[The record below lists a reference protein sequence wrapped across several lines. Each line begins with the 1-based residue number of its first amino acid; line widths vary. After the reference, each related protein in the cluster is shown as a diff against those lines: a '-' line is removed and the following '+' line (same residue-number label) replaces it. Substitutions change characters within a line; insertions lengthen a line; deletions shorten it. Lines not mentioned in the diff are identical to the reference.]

1 MVQLNT
7 HFKKLKREYVFPII
21 EKKLAEAREKH
32 PHLSVV
38 NLGIGD
44 IALPLVP
51 SVAKAICDATQEM
64 TTQSGMRGYG
74 PSEGYSFLKEAICQ
88 KSYAGCNISPD
99 EIFISEGTN
108 GDSTNI
114 QELFSSKCKIGIP
127 DPTYPAYLDSAI
139 IGGRLSKIVLLP
151 CLEENG
157 FCPLPPQ
164 EHLDVIYLCSP
175 NNPTGVAMTRV
186 QLKAWVDYAKRENA
200 IILLDNAYEAFVT
213 SVDVP
218 RSIYEIEGAKEVAI
232 EFRSFSKSSGF
243 TGLRCAYTVVPKAI
257 AKGKMNTLWLKR
269 QSIKYNGVSY
279 PIQRAAEASLSPQ
292 GLKETKLQ
300 VEQYL
305 QQGKILST
313 GLTKLGFSC
322 VGGHD
327 APYIW
332 WKVPSGKTSWEFFD
346 EILEKCH
353 LISIPGRG
361 FGHHGEGYIRLSTFT
376 TNDQAQLA
384 LDRLDLLR
392 N

>member
-21 EKKLAEAREKH
+21 ERKLAEAREKH

-38 NLGIGD
+38 NLGVGD

-64 TTQSGMRGYG
+64 TTKTGMRGYG
-74 PSEGYSFLKEAICQ
+74 PSEGYSFLKTAICQ
-88 KSYAGCNISPD
+88 TSYAGCSINAD

-114 QELFSSKCKIGIP
+114 QELFHSKCKIGIP

-139 IGGRLSKIVLLP
+139 IGGRLSKITLLP
-151 CLEENG
+151 CLEEND
-157 FCPLPPQ
+157 FCPVPPK

-186 QLKAWVDYAKRENA
+186 QLRAWVDYAKRENA
-200 IILLDNAYEAFVT
+200 VILLDNAYEAFVT
-213 SVDVP
+213 SPEVP

-257 AKGKMNTLWLKR
+257 AGGKMNTMWLKR

-279 PIQRAAEASLSPQ
+279 PIQRAALASLSRE
-292 GLKETKLQ
+292 GLKETKAQ
-300 VEQYL
+300 VQEYL

-313 GLTKLGFSC
+313 GLSKLGFSS
-322 VGGHD
+322 VGGQD

-376 TNDQAQLA
+376 TADQAQLA
-384 LDRLDLLR
+384 LERLCALK
-392 N
+392 

>member
-21 EKKLAEAREKH
+21 ERKLAEAREKH
-32 PHLSVV
+32 PHLLVV
-38 NLGIGD
+38 NLGVGD

-51 SVAKAICDATQEM
+51 SVAQAICNATQEM
-64 TTQSGMRGYG
+64 TTKSGMRGYG
-74 PSEGYSFLKEAICQ
+74 PSEGYSFLKEAIS
-88 KSYAGCNISPD
+88 KVSYAGCNISPD
-99 EIFISEGTN
+99 EIFVSEGTN

-114 QELFSSKCKIGIP
+114 QELFSSRCKIGIP

-139 IGGRLSKIVLLP
+139 IGGRLSKVVLLP
-151 CLEENG
+151 CTEENG
-157 FCPLPPQ
+157 FCPVPPQ

-186 QLKAWVDYAKRENA
+186 QLKAWVDYARRENA

-213 SVDVP
+213 SAEVP

-257 AKGKMNTLWLKR
+257 ENGLMNKLWLKR

-279 PIQRAAEASLSPQ
+279 PIQRAAEASLSSQ
-292 GLKETKLQ
+292 GLKETRAQ
-300 VEQYL
+300 VAQYL

-313 GLTKLGFSC
+313 GLNKLGFSC
-322 VGGHD
+322 VGGQD

-332 WKVPSGKTSWEFFD
+332 WKVPSGKSSWEFFD

-361 FGHHGEGYIRLSTFT
+361 FGQHGEGYIRLSTFT
-376 TNDQAQLA
+376 TADQAQLA

>member
-51 SVAKAICDATQEM
+51 SVAQAIFDATQEM
-64 TTQSGMRGYG
+64 TTKPGMRGYG

-88 KSYAGCNISPD
+88 VSYAGLSISPD

-139 IGGRLSKIVLLP
+139 IGGRLSKVVLLP
-151 CLEENG
+151 CLEKNG
-157 FCPLPPQ
+157 FCPIPPE

-186 QLKAWVDYAKRENA
+186 QLKAWIDYARKENA

-213 SVDVP
+213 SADVP

-257 AKGKMNTLWLKR
+257 ENGQMNKLWLKR

-292 GLKETKLQ
+292 GLKETKIQ

-313 GLTKLGFSC
+313 GLNKLGFSC
-322 VGGHD
+322 VGGSD

-376 TNDQAQLA
+376 TQAELA
-384 LDRLDLLR
+384 LERLCALK
-392 N
+392 

>member
-1 MVQLNT
+1 MVQLNS

-21 EKKLAEAREKH
+21 ERKLAEAREKH

-38 NLGIGD
+38 NLGVGD

-64 TTQSGMRGYG
+64 TTRSGMRGYG
-74 PSEGYSFLKEAICQ
+74 PSEGYSFLKEAISQ
-88 KSYAGCNISPD
+88 KCYAGCDISPD

-108 GDSTNI
+108 GDATNI
-114 QELFSSKCKIGIP
+114 QELFSTKCKIGIP

-139 IGGRLSKIVLLP
+139 IGGRLSKVTLLP
-151 CLEENG
+151 CSEENG
-157 FCPLPPQ
+157 FCPAPPK
-164 EHLDVIYLCSP
+164 EHLDIVYLCSP

-186 QLKAWVDYAKRENA
+186 QLKAWIDYAKRENA
-200 IILLDNAYEAFVT
+200 LLLLDNAYEAFVT
-213 SVDVP
+213 SPEVP

-257 AKGKMNTLWLKR
+257 IQGKMNTMWLKR
-269 QSIKYNGVSY
+269 QSIKFNGVSY
-279 PIQRAAEASLSPQ
+279 PIQRGAEASLSPE
-292 GLKETKLQ
+292 GVKETRRQ
-300 VEQYL
+300 VQQYL
-305 QQGKILST
+305 QQGKILNN
-313 GLTKLGFSC
+313 GLIKLGFSC
-322 VGGHD
+322 VGGLD

-332 WKVPSGKTSWEFFD
+332 WKVPKGKTSWEFFD

-361 FGHHGEGYIRLSTFT
+361 FGRHGEGYIRLSTFT
-376 TNDQAQLA
+376 TTDQAQLA
-384 LDRLDLLR
+384 LDRLCALK
-392 N
+392 

>member
-1 MVQLNT
+1 MVYLNT

-21 EKKLAEAREKH
+21 ERKLAEAREKH
-32 PHLSVV
+32 PRLSVV
-38 NLGIGD
+38 NLGVGD

-51 SVAKAICDATQEM
+51 AVAKALCDATQEM
-64 TTQSGMRGYG
+64 TTKSGMRGYG
-74 PSEGYSFLKEAICQ
+74 PSEGYSFLKEAIS
-88 KSYAGCNISPD
+88 KTGYAGCNIHPD

-114 QELFSSKCKIGIP
+114 QELFGSKCKIGIP

-139 IGGRLSKIVLLP
+139 IGGRLSKVTLLP
-151 CLEENG
+151 CTEENG
-157 FCPLPPQ
+157 FCPVPPQ
-164 EHLDVIYLCSP
+164 EHLDVVYLCSP

-186 QLKAWVDYAKRENA
+186 ELKAWIDYAKRENA
-200 IILLDNAYEAFVT
+200 ILLLDNAYEAFVT
-213 SVDVP
+213 SPDVP
-218 RSIYEIEGAKEVAI
+218 RSIYEMEGAKEVAI
-232 EFRSFSKSSGF
+232 EFRSFSKSAGF

-257 AKGKMNTLWLKR
+257 ENGQMNKLWLKR

-279 PIQRAAEASLSPQ
+279 PIQRAAEASLSPL
-292 GLKETKLQ
+292 GLKETRAQ
-300 VEQYL
+300 VEHYL
-305 QQGKILST
+305 EQAQLLST

-322 VGGHD
+322 VGGQD

-361 FGHHGEGYIRLSTFT
+361 FGRHGEGYIRLSTFT
-376 TNDQAQLA
+376 TADQAQLA
-384 LDRLDLLR
+384 LERLCALK
-392 N
+392 

>member
-51 SVAKAICDATQEM
+51 SVAQAICDATQEM
-64 TTQSGMRGYG
+64 TTKSGMRGYG
-74 PSEGYSFLKEAICQ
+74 PSEGYSFLKEAIC
-88 KSYAGCNISPD
+88 KVSYAGLNISPD

-114 QELFSSKCKIGIP
+114 QELFNSKCKIGIP

-139 IGGRLSKIVLLP
+139 IGGRLSKVVLLP

-157 FCPLPPQ
+157 FCPIPPE

-175 NNPTGVAMTRV
+175 NNPTGVAMTKV
-186 QLKAWVDYAKRENA
+186 QLKAWIDYARKENA

-213 SVDVP
+213 SADVP

-257 AKGKMNTLWLKR
+257 ENGQMNKLWLKR

-292 GLKETKLQ
+292 GLKETKTQ

-313 GLTKLGFSC
+313 GLNKLGFSC
-322 VGGHD
+322 VGGSD

-376 TNDQAQLA
+376 TQDQAELA
-384 LDRLDLLR
+384 LDRLCALK
-392 N
+392 

>member
-21 EKKLAEAREKH
+21 ERKLAEAREKH

-38 NLGIGD
+38 NLGVGD

-64 TTQSGMRGYG
+64 TTPSGMRGYG
-74 PSEGYSFLKEAICQ
+74 PSEGYSFLKVAIC
-88 KSYAGCNISPD
+88 KTSYAGCSISPD

-114 QELFSSKCKIGIP
+114 QELFSTKCKIGIP

-139 IGGRLSKIVLLP
+139 IGGRLSKVVLLP
-151 CLEENG
+151 CTEENG
-157 FCPLPPQ
+157 FCPVPPQ

-186 QLKAWVDYAKRENA
+186 QLKAWIDYARRENA

-213 SVDVP
+213 SSEVP

-257 AKGKMNTLWLKR
+257 AGGKMNTMWLKR

-279 PIQRAAEASLSPQ
+279 PIQRAAEASLSPE
-292 GLKETKLQ
+292 GLKETKTQ
-300 VEQYL
+300 VAQYL
-305 QQGKILST
+305 EQGKILST
-313 GLTKLGFSC
+313 GLSKLGFSC

-376 TNDQAQLA
+376 TKDQAQLA
-384 LDRLDLLR
+384 LDRLCALK
-392 N
+392 

>member
-1 MVQLNT
+1 MVQLNS

-21 EKKLAEAREKH
+21 ERKLAEAREKH

-38 NLGIGD
+38 NLGVGD

-51 SVAKAICDATQEM
+51 TVAKAICEATQEM
-64 TTQSGMRGYG
+64 TTLSGMRGYG
-74 PSEGYSFLKEAICQ
+74 PSEGYSFLKEAISQ
-88 KSYAGCNISPD
+88 TSYAHCNISPE

-108 GDSTNI
+108 GDATNI
-114 QELFSSKCKIGIP
+114 QELLSSKCKIGIP

-139 IGGRLSKIVLLP
+139 IGGRLSKVTLLP
-151 CLEENG
+151 CTQKNG
-157 FCPLPPQ
+157 FCPVPPS

-175 NNPTGVAMTRV
+175 NNPTGVAMTRA
-186 QLKAWVDYAKRENA
+186 QLKAWINYARRENA
-200 IILLDNAYEAFVT
+200 LILLDNAYEAFIT
-213 SVDVP
+213 SPEVP

-243 TGLRCAYTVVPKAI
+243 TGLRCAYTVVPKGI
-257 AKGKMNTLWLKR
+257 EKGKINSMWLKR

-279 PIQRAAEASLSPQ
+279 PIQRAAQASLSPE
-292 GLKETKLQ
+292 GLKETQ
-300 VEQYL
+300 VQVHQYL
-305 QQGKILST
+305 QQGKILNN
-313 GLTKLGFSC
+313 GLKKLGFSC

-332 WKVPSGKTSWEFFD
+332 WKVPTGKTSWEFFD

-361 FGHHGEGYIRLSTFT
+361 FGYYGEGYIRLSTFT
-376 TNDQAQLA
+376 TTDQAQLA
-384 LDRLDLLR
+384 LDRLCALK
-392 N
+392 